1 MTGEG
6 SGQDLAS
13 PGSCLE
19 MFAAIPFAE
28 CNSHNQCK
36 RQASNRGYW
45 LAATDVKHDSS
56 VPSNSD
62 QAAQRI
68 GRCRVCAR
76 SD

>member
-28 CNSHNQCK
+28 CNSHNQCR
-36 RQASNRGYW
+36 RQTSNRGYW